1 VSHTT
6 SGAYRLSGGSSGAI
20 ELREGQF
27 EERVEHEWYSP
38 VVDRKQLKNLMQRS
52 DVEGWKHFGP
62 WLVLLL
68 GSGVGAFLTFGT
80 WWCVPFF
87 AVYGAMYSMSD
98 HHAHELWHGTPFRTR
113 WINEVFHHLNGFM
126 TLHEGYAWRWS
137 HTRHHT
143 ETLFV
148 GRDPEIAAPRP
159 PDIAGLLSDL
169 FYIKSA
175 YTQLKKIAGNA
186 FRRFDKDTLDFVP
199 ETELGKVALSSRVYI
214 GIILATVGSCLVW
227 QTILPA
233 LFVVTPRM
241 YGGPLAQIFNITQH
255 AGLAENVRDHR
266 LNTRTVIL
274 NPVFAW
280 MYMNMNYHIEHH
292 MFPMVPFYNLP
303 KLHALIKNRCPEP
316 YRGLVEA
323 YREIIPA
330 LMRQV
335 RDPTWFVTRELP
347 VTVAASPRSVS

>member
-1 VSHTT
+1 MSHAT
-6 SGAYRLSGGSSGAI
+6 SGAYRLSGGVGGVV
-20 ELREGQF
+20 ELREGEF
-27 EERVEHEWYSP
+27 EDRVEHEWYSP
-38 VVDRKQLKNLMQRS
+38 RIDRKELKKLMQRS
-52 DVEGWKHFGP
+52 DSEGWKHFGS
-62 WLVLLL
+62 WLVLLT
-68 GSGVGAFLTFGT
+68 GSGAAAYLTWGT

-87 AVYGAMYSMSD
+87 ALYGLMYSMSD

-113 WINEVFHHLNGFM
+113 WFNELFHHLNGFM

-143 ETLFV
+143 ETLIV

-159 PDIAGLLSDL
+159 PDIRGLLLDL

-175 YTQLKKIAGNA
+175 YIQLKKIGGNA
-186 FRRFDKDTLDFVP
+186 MGLFDSDTLDFVP
-199 ETELGKVALSSRVYI
+199 ESELGKVALSSRIYVA
-214 GIILATVGSCLVW
+214 IILATLAACAWW

-233 LFVVTPRM
+233 LFVVTPRV

-255 AGLAENVRDHR
+255 AGLAENVHDHR
-266 LNTRTVIL
+266 LNTRTVVF

-303 KLHALIKNRCPEP
+303 KLHELIRNECPTP
-316 YRGLVEA
+316 YQGLIEA

-330 LMRQV
+330 LLRQR
-335 RDPTWFVTRELP
+335 RDPTWYVVRELP
-347 VTVAASPRSVS
+347 AAAAVSSSPV